1 MPRVRQV
8 VHRGFVNDQHENA
21 SSDRL
26 VFTTDVRSSKAM
38 DIASCSNA
46 PVELA
51 WYIAPERVQF
61 RIQGA
66 AYLLPAPTHKWRA
79 QFPDAQLAISDTN
92 FAWDEERERFWRL
105 LSPRM
110 QNTFF
115 GPPPGQ
121 PVPPIATA
129 ESSSLSPTPRPQ
141 HQIQSPHE
149 RNLREP
155 NAIPESFAL
164 VIIEPHKVDV
174 LELKH
179 AQRTI
184 YEREVNGAWN
194 GTSVAP

>member
-1 MPRVRQV
+1 MAL
-8 VHRGFVNDQHENA
+8 GTF
-21 SSDRL
+21 RL
-26 VFTTDVRSSKAM
+26 LH
-38 DIASCSNA
+38 
-46 PVELA
+46 P
-51 WYIAPERVQF
+51 QF

-66 AYLLPAPTHKWRA
+66 AYLLPAPAHKWRA

-155 NAIPESFAL
+155 NAIPESY
-164 VIIEPHKVDV
+164 VS
-174 LELKH
+174 
-179 AQRTI
+179 
-184 YEREVNGAWN
+184 
-194 GTSVAP
+194 SVATALDSDSADLLWSLLSHIKWMCWS